1 MQLRSLLEKGLNY
14 RDQQPPNKMK
24 AYDSIRVGIESYV
37 AAISKKTN
45 TTIEQFSEWQNK
57 ILNAVKEKL
66 DNMNQ
71 YKYHSVLRDADVKT
85 ASAEFHEEFVLT
97 PIDKAS
103 NNVSIICKQ
112 FYIDMLKSEI
122 QNSSTF
128 KLSNKAEQSI
138 FNEQI
143 KFYKKRNIEYVV
155 DNQSLPYLY
164 WTSKMHKVPPKFRF
178 ITCGT
183 STSLEGMSKVLT
195 VCLKRLLKFAKCGTK
210 YNNKYKPYNSY
221 FIVDDRRD
229 VIDFLTTANFH
240 KKFGGAK
247 SIHTYDF
254 SNPYTSIPHEKLKA
268 NIKLFVNEVF
278 DASGKLFIISKIK
291 ELTCLTQ

>member
-1 MQLRSLLEKGLNY
+1 
-14 RDQQPPNKMK
+14 
-24 AYDSIRVGIESYV
+24 
-37 AAISKKTN
+37 
-45 TTIEQFSEWQNK
+45 
-57 ILNAVKEKL
+57 
-66 DNMNQ
+66 MNQ

-85 ASAEFHEEFVLT
+85 ALEELHEDFVLT

-155 DNQSLPYLY
+155 DGQSLPYLY

-183 STSLEGMSKVLT
+183 SASLEGMSKVLT
-195 VCLKRLLKFAKCGTK
+195 VSQKT
-210 YNNKYKPYNSY
+210 P
-221 FIVDDRRD
+221 
-229 VIDFLTTANFH
+229 
-240 KKFGGAK
+240 
-247 SIHTYDF
+247 
-254 SNPYTSIPHEKLKA
+254 
-268 NIKLFVNEVF
+268 
-278 DASGKLFIISKIK
+278 
-291 ELTCLTQ
+291 

>member
-1 MQLRSLLEKGLNY
+1 MCQLSTRQHENEDTIPNVSYSYTNTIRSKIVNYKETFNNLDTLYNATCSCSNYDKQVIKDPYGHIFTGDLNIIHNVQLRSLLEKGLNY

-24 AYDSIRVGIESYV
+24 AYDSIRVGLESYV

-85 ASAEFHEEFVLT
+85 ALAELHEDFVLT

-103 NNVSIICKQ
+103 SNVSIICKQ

-122 QNSSTF
+122 QNSNTF

-143 KFYKKRNIEYVV
+143 KFCKK
-155 DNQSLPYLY
+155 
-164 WTSKMHKVPPKFRF
+164 
-178 ITCGT
+178 
-183 STSLEGMSKVLT
+183 
-195 VCLKRLLKFAKCGTK
+195 TK
-210 YNNKYKPYNSY
+210 
-221 FIVDDRRD
+221 
-229 VIDFLTTANFH
+229 H
-240 KKFGGAK
+240 
-247 SIHTYDF
+247 
-254 SNPYTSIPHEKLKA
+254 
-268 NIKLFVNEVF
+268 
-278 DASGKLFIISKIK
+278 
-291 ELTCLTQ
+291 